1 MLFCGLKRMHSA
13 FMKRGVC
20 VCVCGLGG
28 VRMTLGRNVEGDCGV
43 QLDLQISGL
52 GKQVACRAVN
62 W

>member
-1 MLFCGLKRMHSA
+1 
-13 FMKRGVC
+13 MKLQLRHGHEEGCVC

>member
-1 MLFCGLKRMHSA
+1 
-13 FMKRGVC
+13 MKRGVC